1 MEFTNSDLLIKLLG
15 IFISFFGVIVPLY
28 KFITEKN
35 LSQRDL
41 RFKTY
46 HLLIKQLVEPEEGK
60 DRIMLDRQIATCFE
74 LRNFPEYFEIT
85 KRILTDLKT
94 QWAQDPRNKRITTE
108 IDYTIKYIKI
118 YNNLFLLI
126 FQVLGL
132 TNINKQIANFRMH
145 SFTLMK

>member
-46 HLLIKQLVEPEEGK
+46 HLLIKVSSINSIYPLVS
-60 DRIMLDRQIATCFE
+60 DSR
-74 LRNFPEYFEIT
+74 
-85 KRILTDLKT
+85 
-94 QWAQDPRNKRITTE
+94 
-108 IDYTIKYIKI
+108 
-118 YNNLFLLI
+118 
-126 FQVLGL
+126 
-132 TNINKQIANFRMH
+132 
-145 SFTLMK
+145 TL

>member
-94 QWAQDPRNKRITTE
+94 QWAQAKWRRATPAQ
-108 IDYTIKYIKI
+108 Y
-118 YNNLFLLI
+118 L
-126 FQVLGL
+126 QV
-132 TNINKQIANFRMH
+132 QPSAEM
-145 SFTLMK
+145 SVVPSAV

>member
-1 MEFTNSDLLIKLLG
+1 
-15 IFISFFGVIVPLY
+15 
-28 KFITEKN
+28 
-35 LSQRDL
+35 
-41 RFKTY
+41 
-46 HLLIKQLVEPEEGK
+46 
-60 DRIMLDRQIATCFE
+60 MLDRQIATCFE

-132 TNINKQIANFRMH
+132 RIINKQIANFRMH

>member
-1 MEFTNSDLLIKLLG
+1 MESINGDIFIKLLG
-15 IFISFFGVIVPLY
+15 ILISFFGVIVPLY

-46 HLLIKQLVEPEEGK
+46 HLLIKQLVEPEDGK
-60 DRIMLDRQIATCFE
+60 DGIMLDRQVATCFE

-85 KRILTDLKT
+85 KRILTDLKA
-94 QWAQDPRNKRITTE
+94 QWEKDPLNKRIITE
-108 IDYTIKYIKI
+108 IDYTIKYIEI
-118 YNNLFLLI
+118 YNSGCLFI

-132 TNINKQIANFRMH
+132 KIINKQIANFKMLP
-145 SFTLMK
+145 FIKL